1 MKQIAL
7 ALQESVVLRFS
18 ILQGVQA
25 YARTAVDWKLLRSA
39 EAPVLSWEEAFA
51 SQPDGIIGFI
61 GAEGLPSQ
69 PPEGTPIVCVN
80 SIHDCSSTVRVR
92 SDARAV
98 GALAARY
105 FLERRYRS
113 FAFCSDV
120 PTHFYSQNRSK
131 GYREALRQAGFA
143 AQELVIGSSTAQG
156 SAGDEWAALK
166 SLPARTALY
175 CVTDACARRVLNYCE
190 DQAIAVP
197 QHLAVLG
204 TDNDP
209 FHCEGG
215 RTLLSSIEVNHR
227 RIGLQAAQLLDRILH
242 GEPAPTAAV
251 LVPPGEVVTRA
262 STELTAATTHP
273 VVARALAAMEQHF
286 QIREF
291 TVERVASTCGVS
303 SRTIGRLFRQ
313 QGMASPYQVLLN
325 IRIGAAKRLL
335 EETQLTADEI
345 AFQCGFA
352 DYSTFYRAFKNH
364 VGIAPSAFR

>member
-18 ILQGVQA
+18 ILQGVQD
-25 YARTAVDWKLLRSA
+25 YARTAADWKLLRSA
-39 EAPVLSWEEAFA
+39 EAPVLSWEEAYA
-51 SQPDGIIGFI
+51 SRPDGIIGFI
-61 GAEGLPSQ
+61 GAEGLPAAA
-69 PPEGTPIVCVN
+69 PAGTPIVCVN
-80 SIHDCSSTVRVR
+80 SIHDCPSTLRVR

-105 FLERRYRS
+105 FLERGYRS
-113 FAFCSDV
+113 FVFCTDV
-120 PTHFYSQNRSK
+120 PTHYYSQQRFA
-131 GYREALRQAGFA
+131 GYRDALQEAGFA
-143 AQELVIGSSTAQG
+143 PQELIIN
-156 SAGDEWAALK
+156 SAGNDSTGGELAQLK
-166 SLPARTALY
+166 SLPTKTAVY

-190 DQAIAVP
+190 DQGIEVP

-227 RIGLQAAQLLDRILH
+227 RIGMQAAQLLDRILH
-242 GEPAPTAAV
+242 GAPAPAEAV
-251 LVPPGEVVTRA
+251 LVAPGEVVTRA
-262 STELTAATTHP
+262 STETAAAASHP

-291 TVERVASTCGVS
+291 TVERLASACGVS

-345 AFQCGFA
+345 SFQCGFA
-352 DYSTFYRAFKNH
+352 DYSTFYRAFKSH